1 MGKHITRA
9 LCFLLP
15 LLALALL
22 LGLVFRPKNNTLS
35 GGMLETD
42 PLAVSSQ
49 PENSLDVLFLGDS
62 EAYSGFVPMALWK
75 DTGIASFVC
84 ASVDQKPYETE
95 AFLREALK
103 RQCPKVVVLE
113 TNVLYRAYSTQDL
126 LVPKLQTLFPVLR
139 YHSNWKTYSVPE
151 LFAAPDYRG
160 DYPDR
165 GYHLLTRADPLDDLT
180 GYMAPTEAREELTK
194 RNLRSLET
202 MAALCK
208 ESGAELVLF
217 SIPSPEN
224 WSMARHNTMADLAE
238 SLGCTYLDGNLLPF
252 AIDWQTDTYDRG
264 DHLNYY
270 GAAKVTAWLGVWLTE
285 HTALPDHRQD
295 PAYEA
300 WNQDAESF
308 PQRLE
313 AKLAEG

>member
-1 MGKHITRA
+1 MGKNITRT

-22 LGLVFRPKNNTLS
+22 LGLLFRPKNNTLS
-35 GGMLETD
+35 GGMVETD
-42 PLAVSSQ
+42 PLAISSQ
-49 PENSLDVLFLGDS
+49 RENSLDVLFLGDS
-62 EAYSGFVPMALWK
+62 EAYSGFVPMELWK
-75 DTGIASFVC
+75 NTGIASFVC

-103 RQCPKVVVLE
+103 HQRPKVVVLE

-126 LVPKLQTLFPVLR
+126 LVPTLQKLLPVLR
-139 YHSNWKTYSVPE
+139 YHSNWKTYSAQE
-151 LFAAPDYRG
+151 LFSAPDYRG

-180 GYMAPTEAREELTK
+180 GYMAPTEAREDLTK

-202 MAALCK
+202 IAALCK
-208 ESGAELVLF
+208 ENGAQLVLF

-224 WSMARHNTMADLAE
+224 WSMARHNNMTDLAE
-238 SLGCTYLDGNLLPF
+238 TMEVPYIDGNLLPL
-252 AIDWQTDTYDRG
+252 AINWQTDTYDRG

-270 GAAKVTAWLGVWLTE
+270 GAAKVTAWLGTWLGE
-285 HTALPDHRQD
+285 HAALPDHRQD
-295 PAYEA
+295 PAYEV
-300 WNQDAESF
+300 WNQDAETF

-313 AKLAEG
+313 DKIAEG

>member
-1 MGKHITRA
+1 MRKTVVRTV
-9 LCFLLP
+9 LFLLP
-15 LLALALL
+15 LLLAAWV
-22 LGLVFRPKNNTLS
+22 LGLAFAPKDNLRTA
-35 GGMLETD
+35 GMQETD
-42 PLAVSSQ
+42 PLPVLSQ
-49 PENSLDVLFLGDS
+49 PENSLDAVFLGDS
-62 EAYSGFVPMALWK
+62 EAYSGFVPLELWEQQ
-75 DTGIASFVC
+75 GIASFVC
-84 ASVDQKPYETE
+84 ASVDQKPYETVE
-95 AFLREALK
+95 FLKTALE
-103 RQCPKVVVLE
+103 RQSPSLVILE
-113 TNVLYRAYSTQDL
+113 TNVLFRAYATQDL
-126 LVPKLQTLFPVLR
+126 LTPMLQKAFPVLR

-238 SLGCTYLDGNLLPF
+238 SLGCTYLDGNLLPL

-270 GAAKVTAWLGVWLTE
+270 GAAKVTAWLGDWLTE

-300 WNQDAESF
+300 WNLDVESF

>member
-22 LGLVFRPKNNTLS
+22 LGLLFRPKNNTLS

-62 EAYSGFVPMALWK
+62 EAYSGFVPMELWK

-165 GYHLLTRADPLDDLT
+165 GYHLLTRAEPLDDLT
-180 GYMAPTEAREELTK
+180 GYMAPTEAREALTK

-238 SLGCTYLDGNLLPF
+238 SLG
-252 AIDWQTDTYDRG
+252 
-264 DHLNYY
+264 
-270 GAAKVTAWLGVWLTE
+270 
-285 HTALPDHRQD
+285 
-295 PAYEA
+295 
-300 WNQDAESF
+300 
-308 PQRLE
+308 
-313 AKLAEG
+313 